1 MWPGESVVALQ
12 TGEILALAGMVVL
25 VLNNMGRR
33 RARQG
38 RLPANRSLARMLSW
52 GDYVAFGL
60 IVAGL
65 VVIYIQK

>member
-1 MWPGESVVALQ
+1 VVALQ
-12 TGEILALAGMVVL
+12 TGEILALAGMGVL
-25 VLNNMGRR
+25 LLSNMGRR

-38 RLPANRSLARMLSW
+38 KIAKGELLRMLSW

>member
-1 MWPGESVVALQ
+1 MVALQ
-12 TGEILALAGMVVL
+12 TGEIMALAGMGVL
-25 VLNNMGRR
+25 LLNNLGRR

-38 RLPANRSLARMLSW
+38 KVPARGKLARMLSW

>member
-1 MWPGESVVALQ
+1 MALQ

-25 VLNNMGRR
+25 LLNNMGRR

-38 RLPANRSLARMLSW
+38 KVPAGGKLARMLPW

>member
-1 MWPGESVVALQ
+1 VALQ
-12 TGEILALAGMVVL
+12 TGEILALAGMGVL
-25 VLNNMGRR
+25 LLNNMGRR

-38 RLPANRSLARMLSW
+38 KVPPKGRLAQMLSW

-60 IVAGL
+60 ILAGL

>member
-1 MWPGESVVALQ
+1 
-12 TGEILALAGMVVL
+12 MVVL
-25 VLNNMGRR
+25 LLNNLGRR

-38 RLPANRSLARMLSW
+38 NVPTRGGLARMLSW

-65 VVIYIQK
+65 VVIYLQK